1 MTKNTQRPVLKVL
14 VALCIVF
21 VAAYTYLYFVATTT
35 GADDLFNC
43 KAAVNSIVSAVHI
56 PESISSP
63 GQPAVFCN
71 KEVDGLLLRPVEHI
85 RIYGVVDPKEQDA
98 VLNAVE
104 KRPAKMNAGRIVVE
118 FYERENWKTWTD
130 ASTGNRGGERGPE
143 TPIRRGFVAQR

>member
-1 MTKNTQRPVLKVL
+1 MKNAQGSIVRML

-21 VAAYTYLYFVATTT
+21 VIAYAYFYFVATTT

-43 KAAVNSIVSAVHI
+43 KAAVTSIVSAVHI

-71 KEVDGLLLRPVEHI
+71 KEADGLLLRPVEHI
-85 RIYGVVDPKEQDA
+85 RIYGVVDPKEQAA
-98 VLNAVE
+98 VLNAIE
-104 KRPAKMNAGRIVVE
+104 KVPAKINARRIVVE
-118 FYERENWKTWTD
+118 FYERENWKTWSD

-143 TPIRRGFVAQR
+143 TPIRRSLIAPR